1 MGIALQRLAS
11 RALPNLHSAM
21 NQCRHY
27 FAGRCQ
33 HPEIKVA
40 PTPEVC
46 SLCELY
52 RGPSRG
58 LGDRVAAVT
67 SATGIAAVVRAVS
80 AATGTDCGCAKRRA
94 ALNAALPTD
103 NA

>member
-1 MGIALQRLAS
+1 MGIAVRRLAS
-11 RALPNLHSAM
+11 RALRNLHSAM

-40 PTPEVC
+40 PTPEVY

-52 RGPSRG
+52 RGPARG
-58 LGDRVAAVT
+58 LGDRVATIT

-94 ALNAALPTD
+94 ALNAAVPEKGT
-103 NA
+103 